1 MNTGKHFTPPKTEVH
16 SLKDEYDSILSQ
28 IGRTREINQCSALS
42 PWSEESLALQTGKGK
57 HNFSFGWN
65 CPLNFRFYNSFLDI
79 GNLKTR
85 VQALNLLVLLLP
97 LENVC
102 FLVAF
107 LKLLKQIVD
116 HEEANRMSL
125 QNVCHLMAPNVFVYP
140 KSAVNNDMT
149 RQVRKSQIQLRS
161 IISNRV

>member
-1 MNTGKHFTPPKTEVH
+1 
-16 SLKDEYDSILSQ
+16 
-28 IGRTREINQCSALS
+28 
-42 PWSEESLALQTGKGK
+42 
-57 HNFSFGWN
+57 
-65 CPLNFRFYNSFLDI
+65 
-79 GNLKTR
+79 LKTR